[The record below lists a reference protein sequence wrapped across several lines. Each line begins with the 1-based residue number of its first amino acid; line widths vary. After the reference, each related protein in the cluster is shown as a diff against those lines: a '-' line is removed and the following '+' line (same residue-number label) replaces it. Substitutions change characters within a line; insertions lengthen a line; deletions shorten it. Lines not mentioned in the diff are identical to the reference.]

1 MQAVIILTEFN
12 KMKRII
18 IRPLITEKN
27 TVLQEERNQY
37 AFEVGLDANKI
48 EITNAIQKKFKVR
61 VTSVRT
67 VIMKGKQKTLMTKK
81 GRFTGY
87 RADRKKAIVTLH
99 KEDKIDFIGGT
110 PTE

>member
-1 MQAVIILTEFN
+1 
-12 KMKRII
+12 MKRII

-27 TVLQEERNQY
+27 TILQEEKNQY

-48 EITNAIQKKFKVR
+48 EISNAVAKKFNVR
-61 VTSVRT
+61 VTNVRT
-67 VIMKGKQKTLMTKK
+67 VILKGKQKALMTRK
-81 GRFTGY
+81 GKFSGY

-99 KEDKIDFIGGT
+99 KEDKIDLLGAN